1 MEQRHRNHHPDGHFL
16 CVNCIPGCALH
27 VRVVLC
33 GCGGCTLPEGTWLHI
48 RVSLEDEEALAGRGS
63 VGAKV
68 QGQDG
73 AWCVGGTTRRA
84 VFLKQRE

>member
-1 MEQRHRNHHPDGHFL
+1 M
-16 CVNCIPGCALH
+16 
-27 VRVVLC
+27 
-33 GCGGCTLPEGTWLHI
+33 

-63 VGAKV
+63 AGAKV